1 MSQINNIIKLIESNN
16 NCKITLPDCKEEVEV
31 KRYDIASLNTIN
43 NIFTKTDS
51 NEIVLDYYKYLI
63 KLVKNRINTNLS
75 YLDFLFILLYIRY
88 NENDTYENNPLK
100 DSIDNVYEN
109 ISSFELPEQ
118 IDFTDGSVRYTVNFE
133 LPDFEKIQAVIKLCR
148 NNAADV
154 LFYTVFKFVKDI
166 TVEVG
171 EESTTAETVQ
181 DLKKV
186 YNVVSY
192 KALDNIND
200 KVDKITS
207 KLYNLYKVNIETDTG
222 FFISA

>member
-1 MSQINNIIKLIESNN
+1 
-16 NCKITLPDCKEEVEV
+16 
-31 KRYDIASLNTIN
+31 
-43 NIFTKTDS
+43 
-51 NEIVLDYYKYLI
+51 
-63 KLVKNRINTNLS
+63 
-75 YLDFLFILLYIRY
+75 LFILLYIRY

-118 IDFTDGSVRYTVNFE
+118 IDFTDGSVKYTVNFE
-133 LPDFEKIQAVIKLCR
+133 LPDFDKIQAVIKLCR
-148 NNAADV
+148 NNASDV

-171 EESTTAETVQ
+171 EQSTTAETVQ